1 MDYHAL
7 QQKLFE
13 LDPTDPR
20 EDLAKLTAQAQGGA
34 VADVAVAKDYVTE
47 SVEVRPGTL
56 DVGTNSLSDFAA
68 LAGVKTSTTRSV
80 TETVAPKLEVGYA
93 ETLDNKDARIA
104 MLEERVARLEE
115 MLEAQMKMPK
125 QPNPVAKNMNKFN
138 KASVV
143 PNKKKDD
150 KQGYEKHKSKEYE
163 SSNIKD
169 RLFAELAKYELKK

>member
-1 MDYHAL
+1 MDFHAL
-7 QQKLFE
+7 QQRLFE
-13 LDPTDPR
+13 LDPSDPR

-34 VADVAVAKDYVTE
+34 VADVPVTKDYVKE

-68 LAGVKTSTTRSV
+68 LAGVRTSASRPIV
-80 TETVAPKLEVGYA
+80 AETVVPTLGYA
-93 ETLDNKDARIA
+93 EGIDDKDARIA

-115 MLEAQMKMPK
+115 MLEAKLTMPK

-150 KQGYEKHKSKEYE
+150 KQGYQKHKSKEYE